1 MPRTFYEYHRKNAAS
16 LPLHYPYWI
25 RNFAGEH
32 AKPPH
37 PEETDAVVLVLDE
50 MWHYV
55 KEKKTNS
62 GSIPSPNY
70 PGLI

>member
-1 MPRTFYEYHRKNAAS
+1 MNAIAKMLQAS
-16 LPLHYPYWI
+16 PSTILDWI

-55 KEKKTNS
+55 KEKKNKLWINTFAKLS
-62 GSIPSPNY
+62 GSD
-70 PGLI
+70 LI